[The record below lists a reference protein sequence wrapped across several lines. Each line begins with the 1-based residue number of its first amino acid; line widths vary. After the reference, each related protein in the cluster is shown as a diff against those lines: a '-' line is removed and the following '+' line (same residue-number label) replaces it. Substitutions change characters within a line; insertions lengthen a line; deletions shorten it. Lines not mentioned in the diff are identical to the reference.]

1 VYLLDEIGEMTKHSP
16 EAAQAIADGVQKK
29 LASKNPVVKFKARV
43 GWRASGACCAWL
55 LPGRA
60 PTGAAAAVCVQ
71 RWAPAADC
79 CVLPAVLQLQALHA
93 AALLVRQVCAAAV
106 ARRVPGG
113 RRCRTAHVQLPGC
126 ATAQGMMCAHALPAA
141 CMPATHTA
149 ARCPGATMPWHRH
162 ATSAL

>member
-79 CVLPAVLQLQALHA
+79 CVLPAVLQLQALRVIKHLCSKGCTQFQRCMQRHSSCVRCALQPWRAGSRAGGA
-93 AALLVRQVCAAAV
+93 AERPMCSCLAAPQRKA
-106 ARRVPGG
+106 
-113 RRCRTAHVQLPGC
+113 
-126 ATAQGMMCAHALPAA
+126 
-141 CMPATHTA
+141 
-149 ARCPGATMPWHRH
+149 
-162 ATSAL
+162 